1 MIVFHLT
8 LAAVLALMYLYW
20 TRLDMF
26 VTLEILAALA
36 VVLFLSGNRL
46 LASIAAGRKAK

>member
-1 MIVFHLT
+1 MVVFHLS
-8 LAAVLALMYLYW
+8 LASVFGLMYLYW

-26 VTLEILAALA
+26 VTLEILAALS

-46 LASIAAGRKAK
+46 LAAIAAARKAK